1 MIEIIEIN
9 ELAQPGVEVF
19 AGLTEAQ
26 LRASVEAESGIF
38 IAESPKVINM
48 ALRHGYEPVSLLCE
62 EKHIKGDAS
71 QIIDTFQKMPVLIP
85 IYTGSRELLTQ
96 LTGYK
101 LTRVLCAMKRKPCPP
116 YRIPARARLVGVI
129 ESVTDTTNIGSIF
142 RAASALGVDAIVLSD
157 DACDPLNRRAVRVSM
172 GTVFSLPWT
181 VTGNPVKHLRET
193 GFRTAAL
200 ALSDDSISL
209 DNPVLKTEPK
219 LAVVFGTEGDGLCKK
234 TIEACDYVV
243 RIPMHHGVDSLN
255 VASAAAVT
263 FWELRRL

>member
-101 LTRVLCAMKRKPCPP
+101 LTRSIVRNEKETPAL
-116 YRIPARARLVGVI
+116 RIGYLR
-129 ESVTDTTNIGSIF
+129 
-142 RAASALGVDAIVLSD
+142 ALG
-157 DACDPLNRRAVRVSM
+157 
-172 GTVFSLPWT
+172 W
-181 VTGNPVKHLRET
+181 
-193 GFRTAAL
+193 
-200 ALSDDSISL
+200 
-209 DNPVLKTEPK
+209 
-219 LAVVFGTEGDGLCKK
+219 
-234 TIEACDYVV
+234 
-243 RIPMHHGVDSLN
+243 
-255 VASAAAVT
+255 
-263 FWELRRL
+263 